1 MKQISDPGGGLP
13 RPRTWNIGSHE
24 DFQKRYVRLTSAVIR
39 KISENKPQNC
49 KKNRRRK
56 KNHFIQKNSKKVPFF
71 AQDCYIQ
78 KVSYWRELICYN
90 FVKMNEHPWKFV
102 TPLGKSNLGLW
113 PWHKSADT
121 ELEIFRVAFFS
132 DAWIAAVGWPFCQF
146 SPRPLFSHCFH
157 EIFILRTS
165 AFLYCGFFYCNMQNS
180 QSVTYTIHSKFTLL
194 CQPFSSVFWPLFGL
208 YCLVSIS

>member
-1 MKQISDPGGGLP
+1 MKQISDPGGGLL

-56 KNHFIQKNSKKVPFF
+56 KIILYKKTAKKCLFLHKTATSKRSVFEENLYAKISLKWLSTHENLSPLWESRILAYGLDINQRTLNLKFF
-71 AQDCYIQ
+71 
-78 KVSYWRELICYN
+78 E
-90 FVKMNEHPWKFV
+90 
-102 TPLGKSNLGLW
+102 W
-113 PWHKSADT
+113 P
-121 ELEIFRVAFFS
+121 FFS

-165 AFLYCGFFYCNMQNS
+165 AFLYCGFLLQHAKQPKCYLYNS
-180 QSVTYTIHSKFTLL
+180 FEIYTPLSAFFICVLAF
-194 CQPFSSVFWPLFGL
+194 VWPLLLG
-208 YCLVSIS
+208 

>member
-56 KNHFIQKNSKKVPFF
+56 KNHFIQKKQQKSAFFF

-78 KVSYWRELICYN
+78 KVSFWREFICKN

-165 AFLYCGFFYCNMQNS
+165 AFLYCGFLLQHAKQPKCYLYNS
-180 QSVTYTIHSKFTLL
+180 FEIYTSLSAFFIYVLAF
-194 CQPFSSVFWPLFGL
+194 VWPLLLG
-208 YCLVSIS
+208 